1 MADAFTGLELRSE
14 ATVEGELKLSLE
26 DITVSDPAAD
36 EVIVRV
42 EAAPINPSDLGLLLG
57 PADLATVQAGGTAER
72 PTLTFAIP
80 EGRLASVKGRLGQ
93 SMPVGN
99 EGAGTVVAAGG
110 EASALVGKRVGMLG
124 GAMYTQYRKLKTRD
138 IVPLPEGASA
148 ADGAA
153 MFVNPLTAL
162 GFVET
167 AKAEGHKAIVHTAAA
182 SNLGQMLQKICLADG
197 IPLVNIVRSAAQAKI
212 LTDIGATHVLDS
224 TAPDFRERLVDAIA
238 ETRATVAFDAIGGG
252 KLGSDIVQAM
262 EAAAVRN
269 MTEYSRYG
277 SDTFKQLYIYG
288 ALDLAPTTLNRLS
301 FGFQWSVSGWLLTPF
316 MAKAGR
322 EVVGR
327 MRQRVQDELTTTFAS
342 KYTATIG
349 LAEALKPEVLEAYN
363 RKATGEKYLID
374 PWR

>member
-1 MADAFTGLELRSE
+1 MADGYRGLELRSE
-14 ATVEGELKLSLE
+14 ATGTGELKLSLE
-26 DITVSDPAAD
+26 EITVSDPAAD

-57 PADLATVQAGGTAER
+57 PADIATMQPGGTADR
-72 PTLTFAIP
+72 PMVTFAIP
-80 EGRLASVKGRLGQ
+80 DGRLASVKGRLGQ

-99 EGAGTVVAAGG
+99 EGAGTVVAAGA
-110 EASALVGKRVGMLG
+110 EATGLMGKRVGMLG
-124 GAMYTQYRKLKTRD
+124 GAMYTQYRKLKIRD
-138 IVPLPEGASA
+138 VVPLPEGASA

-167 AKAEGHKAIVHTAAA
+167 AKAEGHSAIVHTAAA

-212 LTDIGATHVLDS
+212 LSDIGATHVLDS
-224 TAPDFRERLVDAIA
+224 TVPDFRERLVDAIA

-277 SDTFKQLYIYG
+277 SDSFKQLYIYG

-342 KYTATIG
+342 RYTATIG

-374 PWR
+374 PQR

>member
-1 MADAFTGLELRSE
+1 MTVKGRELRSTVSE
-14 ATVEGELKLSLE
+14 AGTLSLTLE
-26 DITVSDPAAD
+26 DVVHEAPAAG

-57 PADLATVQAGGTAER
+57 PADVSTLQAGGSAER
-72 PTLTFAIP
+72 PTVTFAIP

-99 EGAGTVVAAGG
+99 EGAGTVVAAGADAAG
-110 EASALVGKRVGMLG
+110 LVGKRVGMLG
-124 GAMYTQYRKLKTRD
+124 GAMFTQYRKLKTRD
-138 IVPLPEGASA
+138 VVPLPEGASA

-167 AKAEGHKAIVHTAAA
+167 ARMEGHQAIVHTAAA

-197 IPLVNIVRSAAQAKI
+197 VPLVNIVRSGKQAEI
-212 LTDIGATHVLDS
+212 LRGIGATHVLDS
-224 TAPDFRERLVDAIA
+224 TASDFRDKLVDAIA

-277 SDTFKQLYIYG
+277 SDAFKQLYIYG
-288 ALDLAPTTLNRLS
+288 ALDLAPTVLNRLA

-322 EVVGR
+322 EVVAR
-327 MRQRVQDELTTTFAS
+327 MRQRVVDELTTTFAS
-342 KYTATIG
+342 GYTATIG
-349 LAEALKPEVLEAYN
+349 LAEALNPDVLRGYE

-374 PWR
+374 PTR